1 MSRAVRLIALTLLSA
16 LLGSS
21 PARAAEIHVLCSN
34 GFKAVIEDLAPQ
46 FERATANIV
55 RVSYGLSAEL
65 SRRIR
70 GGEPFDV
77 AILTPELIDALAR
90 EGRLAA
96 DSRTTLA
103 RSPIALAMKQG
114 AAKPDLGTE
123 ESLKRTLLG
132 ATSIAYARE
141 GASASHF
148 LAVLQQLGLSEMLK
162 SRVVAL
168 ASGAAVGAS
177 VSRGA
182 AELGVLPVSEI
193 MPIAGIEIAGA
204 FPNGLAGF
212 ITITAATGDR
222 ALEPA
227 ASKAFIAFL
236 ADPAAQAV
244 LVKRGMERPR

>member
-1 MSRAVRLIALTLLSA
+1 MRRPLRLVALTLLSA

-21 PARAAEIHVLCSN
+21 TAHAAEIHVLCSN
-34 GFKAVIEDLAPQ
+34 GFKAVMEDLAPQ
-46 FERATANIV
+46 FEKATANVV
-55 RVSYGLSAEL
+55 RVTYGLSAEL
-65 SRRIR
+65 SRRIQ
-70 GGEPFDV
+70 GGEPFDL
-77 AILTPELIDALAR
+77 AILTPELIDGLAR
-90 EGRLAA
+90 EGTVVA
-96 DSRTTLA
+96 DSRMTLA

-114 AAKPDLGTE
+114 APRPDLGTND
-123 ESLKRTLLG
+123 SLRQALLG

-148 LAVLQQLGLSEMLK
+148 LAVLQQLGLSETLK

-177 VSRGA
+177 VSRGV

-193 MPIAGIEIAGA
+193 MPIAGIEVAGA

-212 ITITAATGDR
+212 ITITAATGAR

-236 ADPAAQAV
+236 ADPSAQAV

>member
-1 MSRAVRLIALTLLSA
+1 MRRPLRLVALTLLSA

-21 PARAAEIHVLCSN
+21 TAHAAEIHVLCSN
-34 GFKAVIEDLAPQ
+34 GFKAVMEDLAPQ
-46 FERATANIV
+46 FEKATANVV
-55 RVSYGLSAEL
+55 RVTYGLSAEL
-65 SRRIR
+65 SRRIQ
-70 GGEPFDV
+70 GGEPFDL
-77 AILTPELIDALAR
+77 AILTPELIDGLAR
-90 EGRLAA
+90 EGTVVA
-96 DSRTTLA
+96 DSRMTLA

-114 AAKPDLGTE
+114 APRPDLGTNDA
-123 ESLKRTLLG
+123 LRRALLG

-148 LAVLQQLGLSEMLK
+148 LAVLQQLGLSETLK

-193 MPIAGIEIAGA
+193 MPIAGIEVAGA

-212 ITITAATGDR
+212 ITITAATGAR

-227 ASKAFIAFL
+227 ASKAFIAYL
-236 ADPAAQAV
+236 ADPSAQAI